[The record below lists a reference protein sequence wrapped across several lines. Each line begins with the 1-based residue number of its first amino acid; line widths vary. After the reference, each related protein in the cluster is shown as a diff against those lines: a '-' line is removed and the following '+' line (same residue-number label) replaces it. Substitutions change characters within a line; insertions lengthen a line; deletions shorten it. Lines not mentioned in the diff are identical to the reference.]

1 MAQPIV
7 IQLQELASD
16 SGHDISDLL
25 CKALVVATK
34 LNLTEFREW
43 ILAELNGY
51 AGAVNLLLPG
61 YRLIHGDLRVQN
73 PFHGLQPFLVPQDVH
88 DIVNKVHVTESVAS
102 IEQLIEGSKNGH
114 LVFYFSPE
122 QERVLMSMQE
132 SIAPLRPLRAI
143 GANKLTA
150 ILNTIRTRILE
161 WSLSLEAEGILGDGF
176 SFSTSEKQAAM
187 HSQNIRIEN
196 FQGILG
202 NVEGSSVTQTNT
214 QHIKASDFSSL
225 ARYLTSQGVGDAEV
239 RELELAVRNDPEP
252 NSGKGF
258 GPQVSAW
265 VGKMVAL
272 AASGGWEISV
282 ATASGVLATALSKF
296 YGLG

>member
-7 IQLQELASD
+7 IQLQELASSSD
-16 SGHDISDLL
+16 HDVSDLL
-25 CKALVVATK
+25 RKALMVATK
-34 LNLTEFREW
+34 LNLSEFRGW

-51 AGAVNLLLPG
+51 AGATHQSLPD
-61 YRLIHGDLRVQN
+61 YRLVHGDLRVQN
-73 PFHGLQPFLVPQDVH
+73 PFHGLQPFLVPQDLH
-88 DIVNKVHVTESVAS
+88 ETITQVHVTESVAS
-102 IEQLIEGSKNGH
+102 IQQLIEGSQKGH

-122 QERVLMSMQE
+122 QERVLMSMQDGF
-132 SIAPLRPLRAI
+132 APLRPLRVI
-143 GANKLTA
+143 GANKLMA
-150 ILNTIRTRILE
+150 ILHTVRTRILE
-161 WSLSLEAEGILGDGF
+161 WSLSLEAEGILGDGL
-176 SFSTSEKQAAM
+176 SFSASEKQAAI

-202 NVEGSSVTQTNT
+202 NVESGSVTQTNT
-214 QHIKASDFSSL
+214 QHVTASDFSSL
-225 ARYLTSQGVGDAEV
+225 ARYLADQGVEDAEI
-239 RELELAVRNDPEP
+239 RELEQAVRNDAEP
-252 NSGKGF
+252 HPGKGF

-282 ATASGVLATALSKF
+282 ATAGGVLASALSKF

>member
-1 MAQPIV
+1 MTQPIV

-16 SGHDISDLL
+16 RGHDIGDLL
-25 CKALVVATK
+25 RKALMVSTK

-51 AGAVNLLLPG
+51 AGAANLSLPD
-61 YRLIHGDLRVQN
+61 YRLIQGDLRVQN

-88 DIVNKVHVTESVAS
+88 DLVTQVHVTESVAS
-102 IEQLIEGSKNGH
+102 IEQLIESSKNGH

-132 SIAPLRPLRAI
+132 SFAPLRPLRAV
-143 GANKLTA
+143 GANKLAA

-161 WSLSLEAEGILGDGF
+161 WSLSLESEGILGDGF
-176 SFSTSEKQAAM
+176 SFSMSEKQTAM

-202 NVEGSSVTQTNT
+202 NVEGSSIKQTNI
-214 QHIKASDFSSL
+214 QHINASDFSSL
-225 ARYLTSQGVGDAEV
+225 ARHLASQGVGDAEI

-252 NSGKGF
+252 SSGKGF

-265 VGKMVAL
+265 LGKMVAL

-282 ATASGVLATALSKF
+282 ATAGGVLATALSKF
-296 YGLG
+296 YGFG